1 MSEPLFDK
9 MQQLMAKYQ
18 TPLPPVATPPSP
30 PTAADELPVLTDLV
44 RLGDAAPQPHTDAT
58 DATDSVAATRQ
69 PTAAQPAQSV
79 SAAAL
84 DQMAHHIMLCIETR
98 LHDEFQPLA
107 HALVRQAVDDA
118 LSESLHLMQEQIA
131 TLVRASVRDTLHEHG
146 ISVHT
151 DQQPV

>member
-18 TPLPPVATPPSP
+18 TPLPPVAPPPPSP
-30 PTAADELPVLTDLV
+30 PTTADELPVLTDLV
-44 RLGDAAPQPHTDAT
+44 RLGDAAPQPHT

>member
-18 TPLPPVATPPSP
+18 APLPLVTPAPHP
-30 PTAADELPVLTDLV
+30 PAANELPLLTDLV
-44 RLGDAAPQPHTDAT
+44 RLGDAAPQSHADAT
-58 DATDSVAATRQ
+58 GGVATPSQ
-69 PTAAQPAQSV
+69 PPAAQPAQSV

-84 DQMAHHIMLCIETR
+84 DQMAHHIMQCIETR

-131 TLVRASVRDTLHEHG
+131 TLVRASVRDTLHQHG
-146 ISVHT
+146 ISIHT

>member
-18 TPLPPVATPPSP
+18 TPLPPVAPPPPSP
-30 PTAADELPVLTDLV
+30 PTTADELPVLTDLV

-58 DATDSVAATRQ
+58 DSVAATRQ
-69 PTAAQPAQSV
+69 PPAAQPAQSV